1 MLHKW
6 ISNSDKINTFF
17 FFPRSWMFG
26 SVKHG
31 MNFELWYFSPLPFF
45 FFFWSRL
52 ENKKNQDS
60 EIQHAKRE
68 PDAISFYFLWKTLLY
83 WSDSLSLN
91 FLKWHQMA
99 IGWAHEMSTA
109 CTCQWIAAFWWVR
122 AHWEGCLRHPA
133 LTVSSMCCTITSWCY

>member
-1 MLHKW
+1 MLNKW

-17 FFPRSWMFG
+17 FFQG
-26 SVKHG
+26 HG
-31 MNFELWYFSPLPFF
+31 CLVLWSMGWILSYDISPPSPF